1 MKKIIGFLSL
11 VAVVS
16 IAACSD
22 RTTEVKKESST
33 PVIVVKDPVEKPAV
47 IILDKNG
54 AKVVTKKVDVSIK
67 KQ

>member
-22 RTTEVKKESST
+22 RTTEVKKEPT
-33 PVIVVKDPVEKPAV
+33 PVVVVKDPVEKPTV
-47 IILDKNG
+47 IVVDKNG